1 MRTIISLSI
10 TIALFSIILLLPFG
24 IFILFFILSD
34 QVIRGKKSLMQKVI
48 QYFQGLALKTFMNNS

>member
-24 IFILFFILSD
+24 IFILFIILSD